1 MFDDG
6 VVMFLFLCSFSL
18 LYLTLN
24 LECFEVRK
32 ICLSFLMV
40 HFVEIDVFA
49 FVGFLFPTFEWSF
62 LRLIFPS
69 DFLIK
74 IYFSLISCFSL
85 LFSSFSVSI
94 SFFSIPISSYH
105 TFIIPIILCF

>member
-18 LYLTLN
+18 LYLTHN

-49 FVGFLFPTFEWSF
+49 FVGFVSHICMVL
-62 LRLIFPS
+62 
-69 DFLIK
+69 
-74 IYFSLISCFSL
+74 
-85 LFSSFSVSI
+85 SSFNFPVRP
-94 SFFSIPISSYH
+94 FN
-105 TFIIPIILCF
+105 